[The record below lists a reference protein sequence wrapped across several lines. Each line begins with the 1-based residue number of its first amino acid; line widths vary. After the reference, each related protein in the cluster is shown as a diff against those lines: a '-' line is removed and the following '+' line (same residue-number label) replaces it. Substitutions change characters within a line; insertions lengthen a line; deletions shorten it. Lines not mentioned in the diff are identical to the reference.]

1 MGKRELLLIVG
12 FLIAG
17 VILYEVSAPATAP
30 GASFGGIIQNIKRH
44 LQGNRATAE
53 AHSTATQPVGQEV
66 RELRMNLG
74 QTDLTIAGEDRNDI
88 AADLTVSA
96 RGYDDAEARQA
107 ADAYKLGFDAV
118 PEALIL
124 SLGGW
129 RPPAA
134 PGTAVREKRLENRS
148 GPARLTLSLKVPRRL
163 RLRLEPFGGRLQ
175 ITGVAAV
182 DAMGSRGDV
191 KIANVAER
199 VSLTHAAGPLA
210 LDHLGALKLNARGS
224 RGSID
229 HVDGLVSIESV
240 SGELTIS
247 DVKGPIDIQSRGTDY
262 RLESLAALQPPVKID
277 AVSGRL
283 RIDGLRTEARIDGRN
298 TEIDVTLA
306 RAAPVTIYSSNEDI
320 DVTAPPGGYTLDAIA
335 TEGRLSVSDGDLA
348 PTGDDNG
355 KQVKG
360 PVRGGGPTITL
371 RATRAGITLRAAAS
385 GK

>member
-1 MGKRELLLIVG
+1 MGKRELLLIVS
-12 FLIAG
+12 FVIAG
-17 VILYEVSAPATAP
+17 VVLYEISAPATAP

-53 AHSTATQPVGQEV
+53 ARSTAIQSVGHDV
-66 RELRMNLG
+66 RELRINLG
-74 QTDLTIAGEDRNDI
+74 QTELTIVGEDRNDI

-96 RGYDDAEARQA
+96 RGYDDAEAKGA
-107 ADAYKLGFDAV
+107 AEGYRLTFDAV
-118 PEALIL
+118 PEAIIL
-124 SLGGW
+124 SVGGW
-129 RPPAA
+129 RSPGA
-134 PGTAVREKRLENRS
+134 PGTAVRERRLDNRG
-148 GPARLTLSLKVPRRL
+148 GPVRLTLSLKVPRRL
-163 RLRLEPFGGRLQ
+163 RLRLEPSGGRLQ
-175 ITGVAAV
+175 ITGVAGV

-191 KIANVAER
+191 KISSVAER
-199 VSLTHAAGPLA
+199 VSLTHAAGSLA

-224 RGSID
+224 RGSIA
-229 HVDGLVSIESV
+229 HVNGLLSIESV

-262 RLESLAALQPPVKID
+262 RLENLPALQPPVKID

-306 RAAPVTIYSSNEDI
+306 RAAPVTIYSTGDDI
-320 DVTAPPGGYTLDAIA
+320 DVTAPPGGYTVDAIA

-348 PTGDDNG
+348 PTGDENE
-355 KQVKG
+355 KQLKG
-360 PVRGGGPTITL
+360 AVRGGGPTITL
-371 RATRAGITLRAAAS
+371 RATRAGITLRAPAS